1 MDLATVSS
9 HRFAR
14 SRDDLCL
21 GAGETLLA
29 GGTWL
34 FSEPQPATTGL
45 VDLTTLGWP
54 DLEELPDG
62 SLRIAATCPV
72 AVLRERGGVF
82 AWCADALLMSPKVQA
97 VATVGGNVCLAL
109 PAGAMTSLLAGL
121 DATAV
126 VWTPD
131 GGERV
136 VAVADLVVGNAATSL
151 TSGEV
156 VRCFDVP
163 AASLAAP
170 IAHRRFSLADLGRSA
185 GVVIG
190 LRTDEGVRATVTGS
204 TTRPVVLTD
213 GEGVEAI
220 DCWHEDAHGALDWRA
235 AQTER
240 CLAEVREELG

>member
-1 MDLATVSS
+1 MDLTTVSS
-9 HRFAR
+9 HRLAR
-14 SRDDLCL
+14 RREDLIL
-21 GAGETLLA
+21 GVGETLLA

-54 DLEELPDG
+54 DLEQLPDG

-97 VATVGGNVCLAL
+97 VATVGGNVCLGL

-121 DATAV
+121 DATAL
-126 VWTPD
+126 VWPPA

-136 VAVADLVVGNAATSL
+136 VRVADLVVGNAATSL

-170 IAHRRFSLADLGRSA
+170 VAHRRFSLADLGRSA

-190 LRTDEGVRATVTGS
+190 LRTADGVRVTVTGS
-204 TTRPVVLTD
+204 TTRPVVLAD
-213 GEGVEAI
+213 GQGVEAI
-220 DCWHEDAHGALDWRA
+220 DCWHEDAHGARDWRV
-235 AQTER
+235 AQTAR